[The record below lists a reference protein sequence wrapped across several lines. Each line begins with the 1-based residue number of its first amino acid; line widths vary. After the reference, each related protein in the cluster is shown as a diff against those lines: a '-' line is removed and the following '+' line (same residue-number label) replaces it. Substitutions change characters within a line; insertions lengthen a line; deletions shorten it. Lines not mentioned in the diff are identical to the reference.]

1 MMEPDT
7 MQPEMRWPSEI
18 LFLYFPG
25 AFVEHKISFDQ
36 KFRGGCHDGNVYSH
50 LIMKTFRVG
59 EHIIIWKPSRHQT
72 SKYPH
77 QTSNLDFRSKYLIS
91 TQRIIF

>member
-36 KFRGGCHDGNVYSH
+36 KFREGCHDGNVYSH

-59 EHIIIWKPSRHQT
+59 EHIII
-72 SKYPH
+72 
-77 QTSNLDFRSKYLIS
+77 
-91 TQRIIF
+91 

>member
-36 KFRGGCHDGNVYSH
+36 KF
-50 LIMKTFRVG
+50 
-59 EHIIIWKPSRHQT
+59 
-72 SKYPH
+72 
-77 QTSNLDFRSKYLIS
+77 
-91 TQRIIF
+91 